1 MKMKHYL
8 PAAFAGAQK
17 QNILLVGAGGTGS
30 QILTDL
36 ARMNQAL
43 ISLGGKGIRVA
54 TIDPDHVSATNVG
67 RQMYSMSDIGLSKA
81 VVLTTRI
88 NAFFGTAWTA
98 YPATL
103 TKETVV
109 EKNAYTMIITAVD
122 NVDARLAAHGVA
134 IRANIPYWLDTG
146 NMAKTGNVVLGNTKG
161 MFSRQPT
168 KKGCVDRLP
177 NAIDLYGDVLKS
189 ASNEAIQPPSCS
201 IEAAL
206 SKQDMF
212 INKAVSTFAMQIL
225 WNCFRKGYIE
235 QHGAFIN
242 LETLTV
248 RPLEVNPET
257 WKSMGW
263 VQPPC
268 RRKYA

>member
-1 MKMKHYL
+1 MKMRHYL
-8 PAAFAGAQK
+8 PAAFAGTNK
-17 QNILLVGAGGTGS
+17 QDILLVGAGGTGS

-43 ISLGGKGIRVA
+43 ISLGGKGIRVT
-54 TIDPDHVSATNVG
+54 TIDPDNVTATNVG
-67 RQMYSMSDIGLSKA
+67 RQLYSMSDIGLNKA
-81 VVLTTRI
+81 IVLTTRV
-88 NAFFGTAWTA
+88 NAFFGSSWEA
-98 YPATL
+98 YPAML
-103 TKETVV
+103 TKKTVV
-109 EKNAYTMIITAVD
+109 TKNTYIMVITAVD

-134 IRANIPYWLDTG
+134 VKANIPYWLDTG

-161 MFSRQPT
+161 IFSRQPT

-177 NAIDLYGDVLKS
+177 NAIDLYDDVLKS
-189 ASNEAIQPPSCS
+189 ASNEAMQPPSCS
-201 IEAAL
+201 VEASL

-225 WNCFRKGYIE
+225 WSCFRKGYIE

-242 LETLTV
+242 LETLNV
-248 RPLEVNPET
+248 RPLDVNPET